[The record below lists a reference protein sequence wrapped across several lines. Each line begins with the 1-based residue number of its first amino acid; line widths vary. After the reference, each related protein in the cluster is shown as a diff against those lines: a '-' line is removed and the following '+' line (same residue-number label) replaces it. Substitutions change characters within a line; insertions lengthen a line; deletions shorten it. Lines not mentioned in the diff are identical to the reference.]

1 MIERRNNLLFKA
13 RNLDMQDLSLKQQC
27 IDARRD
33 TRNAIVIAKSKW
45 VRHIAKQV
53 ERMNFNPKDAWKAIK
68 LLKDGHTSHHT
79 KYKLMIFR
87 MENGSLTIDEKDRA
101 KGLASFFKEVCNQK
115 VSIDQ
120 EYIKLIIK
128 KSILY
133 EIAGMIMHNEINM
146 CIFKLAQHKAL
157 GK

>member
-33 TRNAIVIAKSKW
+33 TRDTIVITKSKQ

-68 LLKDGHTSHHT
+68 LLKDEYTLHYTE
-79 KYKLMIFR
+79 YKLMIFR
-87 MENGSLTIDEKDRA
+87 IENGSLTTDEKNRA
-101 KGLASFFKEVCNQK
+101 EGLASFFKEVCNQK
-115 VSIDQ
+115 VSAD
-120 EYIKLIIK
+120 
-128 KSILY
+128 
-133 EIAGMIMHNEINM
+133 
-146 CIFKLAQHKAL
+146 
-157 GK
+157 